1 MVKTRSAVKTVGTMM
16 AVTAASK
23 LLGMVRQM
31 LFGSVFAETVE
42 ASAFLAA
49 SSVSLSLF
57 DILFASAIAGCF
69 IPMLGSAKRESGE
82 RAEKFAASFTCAV
95 SLAIALTSALG
106 IIFSRQVTA
115 LLSPALDE
123 TTALLAARLLRIM
136 LPASLFAGLAHIAA
150 GILQSYGFFILP
162 AVASS
167 VSNLLLII
175 TLLFFRGTPD
185 ERSIVIL
192 SAVYTLSW
200 AVQAAT
206 LAIPATAKKIL
217 RFKKPDMKNPDM
229 HAVLKKAPAI
239 TAGSLIL
246 PCSLLAATFFAP
258 FISAGAISAYNY
270 AYNIFIIVS
279 GILTYGVC
287 NYIFPK
293 LSDVNG
299 EENGEAFR
307 LLTQN
312 GIKSALLLVLPFS
325 AGSLVLSQ
333 RIVEII
339 YLRGNFS
346 QALAADCASL
356 FSVFAL
362 AMPFF
367 ALYETLL
374 RAFYSKGIV
383 RLPTV
388 AAAVAVAV
396 CIAAEPVFFAITEKH
411 IISLALS
418 FLAAQICAA
427 AILLFGGAIKL
438 GFFTRRTAPD
448 AAKAV
453 FSALVCGISM
463 YFLDT
468 FVGKISIKNT
478 FFKNFFVS
486 AIVFLAG
493 SVVYL
498 ICIYLFGLLPKG
510 KHKARREDS

>member
-1 MVKTRSAVKTVGTMM
+1 MAKTRGAVKTVGAMM

-31 LFGSVFAETVE
+31 LFGSVFAESIE

-69 IPMLGSAKRESGE
+69 IPIFGSAKRESGE
-82 RAEKFAASFTCAV
+82 RAEKFASSFICAV
-95 SLAIALTSALG
+95 SLAIALASALG
-106 IIFSRQVTA
+106 IVFSRQVIV

-123 TTALLAARLLRIM
+123 ATAVLAARLLRIM

-150 GILQSYGFFILP
+150 GVLQSYGFFILP
-162 AVASS
+162 AAASS

-175 TLLFFRGTPD
+175 TLALFRGTPD
-185 ERSIVIL
+185 ERSIVVL
-192 SAVYTLSW
+192 STVYTLSW
-200 AVQAAT
+200 TVQAAT
-206 LAIPATAKKIL
+206 LAIPALAKNIL
-217 RFKKPDMKNPDM
+217 RFRKPDIKNPDM
-229 HAVLKKAPAI
+229 RAALKKAPAI

-293 LSDVNG
+293 LSDVSG

-325 AGSLVLSQ
+325 AGSIVLSQ

-346 QALAADCASL
+346 QELAADCASL
-356 FSVFAL
+356 FSVFAV

-367 ALYETLL
+367 ALYETLI

-388 AAAVAVAV
+388 AAVVAVIV
-396 CIAAEPVFFAITEKH
+396 CIAANPAFSAITGKS
-411 IISLALS
+411 IVSLPLS
-418 FLAAQICAA
+418 FLAAQVAA
-427 AILLFGGAIKL
+427 AAVLLFGGAIKR
-438 GFFTRRTAPD
+438 GFFTAGTALD
-448 AAKAV
+448 AAKAA
-453 FSALVCGISM
+453 FSALVCGVFM
-463 YFLDT
+463 YFLDA
-468 FVGKISIKNT
+468 FVGKIAIKNT